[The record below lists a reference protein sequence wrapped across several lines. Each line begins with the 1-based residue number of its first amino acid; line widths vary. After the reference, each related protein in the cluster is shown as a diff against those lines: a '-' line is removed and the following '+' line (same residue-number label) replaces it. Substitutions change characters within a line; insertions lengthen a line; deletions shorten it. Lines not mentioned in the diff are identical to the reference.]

1 MADIIRLLPDSIANQ
16 IAAGEVVQRPASV
29 VKELLENSIDA
40 GATSIR
46 VIIRDAGKQLI
57 QVIDN
62 GRGMS
67 DADARMCLER
77 HATSKISRA
86 DDLFSLRT
94 MGFRGEAIASIAA
107 VSQLEIR
114 TRQQEAET
122 GTVITVEGSVVR
134 RQEPD
139 ACPAGTSVSVRNLFY
154 NIPARRNFLK
164 GNPVELRHIIDAFNQ
179 VALAHTDAGFMLVHG
194 DEVLSDLPPAKL
206 GQRIVS
212 IFGKPYQQQLAS
224 CNEEMEQVRIW
235 GYVGR
240 PELARR
246 TRAEQFFFVNNRF
259 IRSPYLHHAVMNG
272 FEGLL
277 PEGSYPFYT
286 LFIEIDPSLIDVN
299 VHPNKIEIK
308 FTDDRIVYSLLKVAV
323 RHALGTHQLVPPLDF
338 SGNINLMEN
347 LKQDASRAHQE
358 VLREQTGNSNLR
370 HWQELFRDEP
380 ERQESAQSP
389 GLPFQLQTSSGTGQA
404 DGPPRDRIL
413 FQLQDRFIIRE
424 VSQGLMII
432 DQQAAHERVLFD
444 RFYAQSK
451 NKDGSSQQLLFPVT
465 IDLSAA
471 DFVLLSGMLQE
482 LHAIGFR
489 LEPFGKQNMLLSGVP
504 PEVAGREREIIDGL
518 LEQFRMQQDRLDTG
532 IADRLA
538 GALARRAAIR
548 RGQRLDREQLES
560 LVRGLFSSPE
570 PSLTPDGQPTFFIFE
585 ASRMEGF
592 FS

>member
-1 MADIIRLLPDSIANQ
+1 MPDIIRLLPDSIANQ

-40 GATSIR
+40 GATRIR

-57 QVIDN
+57 QVIDD

-77 HATSKISRA
+77 HATSKITRA

-107 VSQLEIR
+107 VSQMELR
-114 TRQQEAET
+114 TRLHDAET
-122 GTVITVEGSVVR
+122 GTMITVEGSVVR

-164 GNPVELRHIIDAFNQ
+164 GNTVELRHIIDAFNQ
-179 VALAHTDAGFMLVHG
+179 VSLANTETGFMMVHG
-194 DEVLSDLPPAKL
+194 DEVLADLPPAKL

-212 IFGKPYQQQLAS
+212 LFGRSYQQQLVS
-224 CNEEMEQVRIW
+224 CKEEMENVRVW

-246 TRAEQFFFVNNRF
+246 TRSEQFFFVNNRY
-259 IRSPYLHHAVMNG
+259 IRSNYLHHAVMNG

-277 PEGSYPFYT
+277 QEGSFPFYT
-286 LFIEIDPSLIDVN
+286 LFIDIDPSQIDVN
-299 VHPNKIEIK
+299 VHPTKTEIK
-308 FTDDRIVYSLLKVAV
+308 FTDDRIVYSLIKVAV

-338 SGNINLMEN
+338 SGSINLVEN
-347 LKQDASRAHQE
+347 LKQDAVRAHQE
-358 VLREQTGNSNLR
+358 FLREQTGAGNLR
-370 HWQELFRDEP
+370 HWEELFRDEP
-380 ERQESAQSP
+380 EQPAPSP
-389 GLPFQLQTSSGTGQA
+389 GLPFTTPAVGRDQQE
-404 DGPPRDRIL
+404 GPPRERIL

-424 VSQGLMII
+424 VTQGLMVI

-444 RFYAQSK
+444 RFSAQTR
-451 NKDGSSQQLLFPVT
+451 NRDAASQQLLFPVT
-465 IDLSAA
+465 IDLSAG
-471 DFVLLSGMLQE
+471 DFTLLTGMLE
-482 LHAIGFR
+482 DLHSLGFR

-504 PEVAGREREIIDGL
+504 PEAAGREREIIDGL
-518 LEQFRMQQDRLDTG
+518 LEQFKMEQDRLRTG
-532 IADRLA
+532 IADNLSR
-538 GALARRAAIR
+538 ALARRAAVR
-548 RGQRLDREQLES
+548 RGQPLDREQLEA

-570 PSLTPDGQPTFFIFE
+570 PSLTPDGRPTFFIFE
-585 ASRMEGF
+585 SARMEGF